1 MDDGYQKHLSTTLS
15 QHSLCF
21 IIYPSKQSNS
31 LSLSLFFFVEKRR
44 RFFFPK
50 KISQKSPTHKKI
62 GGLFFVFCLG
72 FCLKKRDDIFFSIIH
87 TVLLLTELLK
97 TPTAVCFRRC
107 SKTKRRRWVV
117 VVVVRM
123 TMERRRRRNKWNR
136 KSSSRRI
143 CTRS

>member
-1 MDDGYQKHLSTTLS
+1 MMGIKNTSPRHSPNTLCALLYIH
-15 QHSLCF
+15 Q
-21 IIYPSKQSNS
+21 SKAILS

-117 VVVVRM
+117 VVVRM